1 MTKMMARDLVRD
13 HMRVNWISVG
23 WVATPG
29 EVALRDQLSGD
40 GLAYLAE
47 IGQTTPLGRLESF
60 EELAAGVAYLVSDE
74 ASHITGCDLNISGGL
89 WIYPDRGGSLENHR

>member
-13 HMRVNWISVG
+13 HILVNWISVG

-29 EVALRDQLSGD
+29 EVALRDQLSGN
-40 GLAYLAE
+40 GLAYLAD
-47 IGQTTPLGRLESF
+47 IGRSTPLGRLEMV
-60 EELAAGVAYLVSDE
+60 EEIAGGVAYLVSDE

-89 WIYPDRGGSLENHR
+89 LI